1 MVEQTFTIFKLKN
14 TGIFSAKNGL
24 LESVVR
30 YSMNLG
36 VPPFLFLF
44 VSFSSGNPSEES
56 QHRKFGVFQSAFLLL
71 FVVVVLREVMFIL
84 ICEWSVH
91 NKLRYLISV
100 RDDRF
105 FVFRDSSRPSPKCS
119 PFLFIIPARDT
130 ALITSKETR
139 SAVPESRNHLAAIEA
154 ASIHETFQ
162 LICTSRPSSS

>member
-1 MVEQTFTIFKLKN
+1 MQKH
-14 TGIFSAKNGL
+14 GHL
-24 LESVVR
+24 LCQKCVIGMMESVVR
-30 YSMNLG
+30 YSMNLS

-44 VSFSSGNPSEES
+44 VSFSNGNPSEES
-56 QHRKFGVFQSAFLLL
+56 QHRHFGVFLSAFLLL

-91 NKLRYLISV
+91 NKLRTGRSIFCISW
-100 RDDRF
+100 
-105 FVFRDSSRPSPKCS
+105 FVSSSIHSCAAQSSVSCKCS

-154 ASIHETFQ
+154 ASIPETFQ

>member
-1 MVEQTFTIFKLKN
+1 MLDWN
-14 TGIFSAKNGL
+14 RLYGISCTWVF
-24 LESVVR
+24 R
-30 YSMNLG
+30 WFY
-36 VPPFLFLF
+36 LF

-56 QHRKFGVFQSAFLLL
+56 QHRHFGVFLSAFLLL

-119 PFLFIIPARDT
+119 PFLFITPARDT
-130 ALITSKETR
+130 ALYNIERNKISSPRNQKSFGSKSKR
-139 SAVPESRNHLAAIEA
+139 PRFPRHFNWFVQVVLRRLHIILWLLSRNNCVVI
-154 ASIHETFQ
+154 F
-162 LICTSRPSSS
+162 